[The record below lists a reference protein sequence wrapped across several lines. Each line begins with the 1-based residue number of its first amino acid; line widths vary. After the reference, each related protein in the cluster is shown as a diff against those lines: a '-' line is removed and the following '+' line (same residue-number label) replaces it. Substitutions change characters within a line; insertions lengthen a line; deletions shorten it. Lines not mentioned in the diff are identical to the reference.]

1 MQTIIISIYN
11 SLHMSGLPMVRK
23 RHPYSM
29 PSTSSNRRGRNFN
42 GNNNH
47 SRNRSR
53 SPLREKPQIVR
64 SALNNNLYAQEPPYE
79 PRPIPELQVL
89 SRLRGRE
96 EGKRKHTPIRD
107 IREPYRCTN
116 KITLAKIVKH
126 ADPGDY
132 IYYKFGTTDELAYQV
147 VNNNGIKEKRLI
159 REGKHNKNPPLL
171 YWPFKINTVH
181 AANAVNAATA
191 ANAAV
196 PGGRRRSTR
205 KMKRQH

>member
-1 MQTIIISIYN
+1 
-11 SLHMSGLPMVRK
+11 MSGLSVVRK
-23 RHPYSM
+23 RHNYSIL
-29 PSTSSNRRGRNFN
+29 NNLHDRNHN
-42 GNNNH
+42 PNNN
-47 SRNRSR
+47 RNR
-53 SPLREKPQIVR
+53 SPLRENPQIVR
-64 SALNNNLYAQEPPYE
+64 SALNNNLHAQEPPYE

-89 SRLRGRE
+89 SRLRSRE

-107 IREPYRCTN
+107 IREPYLCTN

-126 ADPGDY
+126 ANPGDY

-171 YWPFKINTVH
+171 YWPFKINTVR
-181 AANAVNAATA
+181 AANA

-205 KMKRQH
+205 KMKRRH

>member
-1 MQTIIISIYN
+1 
-11 SLHMSGLPMVRK
+11 MSGLPMVRK

-47 SRNRSR
+47 SRNRNNRSR
-53 SPLREKPQIVR
+53 SPLGEKPQIVR
-64 SALNNNLYAQEPPYE
+64 SAPNNNLHAQEPLYE

-89 SRLRGRE
+89 SRLRDRE
-96 EGKRKHTPIRD
+96 EGKGKHRPIRD
-107 IREPYRCTN
+107 KREPYRCTN

-126 ADPGDY
+126 ANPGDY
-132 IYYKFGTTDELAYQV
+132 IYYKLGTTDELAYQV
-147 VNNNGIKEKRLI
+147 VNNNGIKEKLLI
-159 REGKHNKNPPLL
+159 RDWQHNKNPPRN
-171 YWPFKINTVH
+171 WPFKINRVH
-181 AANAVNAATA
+181 AANAATA

-205 KMKRQH
+205 KMKHRH